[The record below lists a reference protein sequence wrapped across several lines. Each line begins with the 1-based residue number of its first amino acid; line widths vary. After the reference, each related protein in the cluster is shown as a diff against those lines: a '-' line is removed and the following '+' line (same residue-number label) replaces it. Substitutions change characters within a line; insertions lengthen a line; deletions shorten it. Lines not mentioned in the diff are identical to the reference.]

1 MLLLAIDTSS
11 KNGSVAIFD
20 QKTVIGSGNVVGKGN
35 SASQLT
41 PTIKS
46 TLAAVGIEIGELDC
60 VAVATGPGSFT
71 GLRVGVTTAKVL
83 AYALN
88 CKVLGVH
95 TLTAIAAGAF
105 ESAANEG
112 SNGDSDCS
120 SDRRPVNELVVT
132 ADAQRQQLFVLRC
145 EAGQSWAPKPRGKVE
160 IIERAELASFAG
172 QAPVVGPGLERLPE
186 SQLAPFHT
194 LNRNLWACSAETVGR
209 HALALLD
216 NGEPNDFWSL
226 KPNYFRASSAEEKI
240 QLLGNAKR

>member
-11 KNGSVAIFD
+11 KHGSVAIFD
-20 QKTVIGSGNVVGKGN
+20 EKTVIGSGNVVGKGN

-60 VAVATGPGSFT
+60 VAAATGPGSFT

-105 ESAANEG
+105 EAEANEP
-112 SNGDSDCS
+112 SDGG
-120 SDRRPVNELVVT
+120 PVKELVVT

-145 EAGQSWAPKPRGKVE
+145 EAGQNWAPTPLGKVE

-172 QAPVVGPGLERLPE
+172 QAPVVGPGLERLTE

-194 LNRNLWACSAETVGR
+194 LNQNLWACSAETVGR

-216 NGEPNDFWSL
+216 NGEPTDLWSL
-226 KPNYFRASSAEEKI
+226 KPSYFRASSAEEKI
-240 QLLGNAKR
+240 QLLGDAKR